1 MATDFITSRRSL
13 LAASAAAGVAA
24 SAAPVSAQS
33 TRRTFVLVH
42 GAYHGGWCW
51 RRVAD
56 LLEAKGHKVY
66 TPTLTGLG
74 ERSHLMSTS
83 VNLDT
88 HIADI
93 VNVFKWEG
101 LENAVLVGHSYAGW
115 PVSGAIE
122 QVLPQVS
129 SIVFLDAFLPVD
141 GETGTDGQSPENR
154 AQVAKAFAA
163 GEASRPAPKAQ
174 SFEVADPTD
183 VAWVESK
190 MTPQPIGVTLQAIK
204 LTYARDRVAKK
215 TYIRAKKHPSAA
227 FDKALDG
234 CKKAGGWK
242 IYELDTGHDVMV
254 DKPDVLANILMDIA

>member
-1 MATDFITSRRSL
+1 MQNRIRPSRRSL
-13 LAASAAAGVAA
+13 IAASGAAVAAAM
-24 SAAPVSAQS
+24 AAPAQAQS
-33 TRRTFVLVH
+33 ARRTFVLVH

-74 ERSHLMSTS
+74 ERSHLMSTA
-83 VNLDT
+83 VNMDM

-101 LENAVLVGHSYAGW
+101 LENAVLVGHSYGGW

-141 GETGTDGQSPENR
+141 GETGTDQQSQENR
-154 AQVAKAFAA
+154 AQVTKAFAA
-163 GEASRPAPKAQ
+163 GEASRPAPKAS
-174 SFEVADPTD
+174 SFEVADPKD
-183 VAWVESK
+183 IAWVESK
-190 MTPQPIGVTLQAIK
+190 MTPQPIGVTLQPIK
-204 LTYARDRVAKK
+204 LTYSRDRVA
-215 TYIRAKKHPSAA
+215 
-227 FDKALDG
+227 
-234 CKKAGGWK
+234 
-242 IYELDTGHDVMV
+242 
-254 DKPDVLANILMDIA
+254 